1 MKIALLLPFLLLA
14 LPLSETLNAQYPNV
28 IHGTID
34 GAPVKVVTPEGWQG
48 GNVFFHVHG
57 WRPDDAPHEADLDL
71 EDPFY
76 QSILDEGWAIGR
88 TAFLENG
95 VDHDA
100 HTKALYDLKEFIHE
114 EIGRVERLILE
125 GESTAGTLM
134 LRIAEQNPDLAD
146 GVIAKGAFVNLEDET
161 HDSYLEAVPKIPAI
175 LMSNLTELE
184 GPLAYATKAQ
194 DADVVPALRP
204 LLRVGH
210 VNVNWVERRDA
221 FYTLNYWLDGEEID
235 KLAEGTRQVPGRE
248 TNTEFTGQSIE
259 NRVVNINPF
268 YGNAFLGFH
277 PDELNEFGIHT
288 GDEFLVEINGKLWK
302 VYYGQTYDDV
312 PIGDWVAFPTANDTI
327 MLVRNHRH
335 AVNTAGISLGDKI
348 RVMKLA
354 RAD

>member
-1 MKIALLLPFLLLA
+1 MKNILLPSLFIFFLLSATSLTA
-14 LPLSETLNAQYPNV
+14 QNHTLYE
-28 IHGTID
+28 GELD
-34 GAPVKVVTPEGWQG
+34 GAPYKVLTPDGWNG

-57 WRPDDAPHEADLDL
+57 WRPDDAPHEADLDTD
-71 EDPFY
+71 DPFY
-76 QSILDEGWAIGR
+76 QTIISEGWAIGR

-114 EIGRVERLILE
+114 EIGTVERLILE

-134 LRIAEQNPDLAD
+134 LRIAEQNPGLAD
-146 GVIAKGAFVNLEDET
+146 GIIAKGAFVNFEDET

-184 GPLAYATKAQ
+184 GPLAYTTKAQ

-210 VNVNWVERRDA
+210 VNVNWAERRDA
-221 FYTLNYWLDGEEID
+221 FYAMNSWLDGEEID
-235 KLAEGTRQVPGRE
+235 KLAEGTRQVPDRE
-248 TNTEFTGQSIE
+248 TDTEFTGQSIE

-288 GDEFLVEINGKLWK
+288 GDEFLVEINGKFWK
-302 VYYGQTYDDV
+302 VFYGLTYDDV
-312 PIGDWVAFPTANDTI
+312 PIGDWVAFPTASDTI

-335 AVNTAGISLGDKI
+335 AVNTAGITTGNKI
-348 RVMKLA
+348 RLMRLEN
-354 RAD
+354 